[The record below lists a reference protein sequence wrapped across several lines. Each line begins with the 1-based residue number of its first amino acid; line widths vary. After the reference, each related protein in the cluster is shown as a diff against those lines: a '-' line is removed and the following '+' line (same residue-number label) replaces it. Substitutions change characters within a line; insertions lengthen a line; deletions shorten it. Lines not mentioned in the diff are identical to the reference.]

1 LILSCHEKEKADEH
15 YDIDDLKKER
25 IEDVEMIY
33 SDSAIVQF
41 RIKSPLLLKYEEDN
55 VAIEEFPHGFSIEFF
70 DRSKNVISKLQSKY
84 AERRSVEGLLLL
96 RDSVVYVN
104 QKNDR
109 LETNYLTIDEL
120 KNEISTKK
128 FFRLIKYD
136 TRDTLYGRGFTANSD
151 FSKLEISKYVGKRA
165 AIDLSN
171 E

>member
-1 LILSCHEKEKADEH
+1 MMSCHEKELSNEH
-15 YDIDDLKKER
+15 YDLEELLKER

-41 RIKSPLLLKYEEDN
+41 RIKSPLLLKYEDDN
-55 VAIEEFPHGFSIEFF
+55 VAVEEFPHGFSIEFF
-70 DRSKNVISKLQSKY
+70 DESKNVISQLQSKY

-96 RDSVVYVN
+96 RDSVIYVN
-104 QKNDR
+104 QNKDR
-109 LETNYLTIDEL
+109 LETNYLVIDEV
-120 KNEISTKK
+120 KNEISTRK

-151 FSKLEISKYVGKRA
+151 FSKLEISKYVGKRT